1 MINFRLNDRTDKWPF
16 FELKW
21 LANCQGDGRQNMYY
35 CTEYYTVYRSH
46 IMDRQKAILLSDK
59 LRAGL
64 CSIVCSLKA
73 LPSD

>member
-1 MINFRLNDRTDKWPF
+1 
-16 FELKW
+16 
-21 LANCQGDGRQNMYY
+21 
-35 CTEYYTVYRSH
+35 
-46 IMDRQKAILLSDK
+46 MDRQKAILLSDK